1 MAVSTIGKE
10 FITREFSGTFPA
22 FSSGDAGSRVNYI
35 QFLIGVSGYMPVA
48 VMMTPMY
55 AGATFTIHTCVDL
68 SPNKLMVIQNRAY
81 GGAEPNPYNF
91 VAKVLYKK
99 V

>member
-10 FITREFSGTFPA
+10 FITRDFSGTFPA
-22 FSSGDAGSRVNYI
+22 FSSGNAGGRVDYRM
-35 QFLIGVSGYMPVA
+35 LDVGVSGYMPVA
-48 VMMTPMY
+48 IMMTPLY

-68 SPNKLMVIQNRAY
+68 GANKLMIIQNRAD
-81 GGAEPNPYNF
+81 GRAEPNPYNF
-91 VAKVLYKK
+91 VARVLYKK